1 MKDIYIREAKIEDA
15 EKLLNYTKKVGKETN
30 YLTFGEE
37 GIKISVEEEKEF
49 IENFN
54 NRYRSV
60 LYVAL
65 DADEI
70 IGVCN
75 LSGSSLDRS
84 NHVGVMGISILK
96 KYWNRGLGTEFI
108 KRIINYAQDTGIE
121 LIKLDVVSENIRAKK
136 LYEKF
141 GFIKVGTLPN
151 FYKIDDEYYSMDI
164 MYLEIVKKL

>member
-37 GIKISVEEEKEF
+37 GLKISVEEEKEF

-54 NRYRSV
+54 NSYRSV

-75 LSGSSLDRS
+75 L
-84 NHVGVMGISILK
+84 
-96 KYWNRGLGTEFI
+96 
-108 KRIINYAQDTGIE
+108 
-121 LIKLDVVSENIRAKK
+121 
-136 LYEKF
+136 
-141 GFIKVGTLPN
+141 
-151 FYKIDDEYYSMDI
+151 
-164 MYLEIVKKL
+164 

>member
-1 MKDIYIREAKIEDA
+1 
-15 EKLLNYTKKVGKETN
+15 
-30 YLTFGEE
+30 
-37 GIKISVEEEKEF
+37 
-49 IENFN
+49 
-54 NRYRSV
+54 
-60 LYVAL
+60 
-65 DADEI
+65 
-70 IGVCN
+70 
-75 LSGSSLDRS
+75 
-84 NHVGVMGISILK
+84 MGISILK